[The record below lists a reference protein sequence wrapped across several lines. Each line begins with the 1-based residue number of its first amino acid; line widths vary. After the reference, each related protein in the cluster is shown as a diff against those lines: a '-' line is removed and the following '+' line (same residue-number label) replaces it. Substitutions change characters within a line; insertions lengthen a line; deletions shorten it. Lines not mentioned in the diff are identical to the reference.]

1 MVWKLS
7 RLKDIFLSSLPVLLR
22 SSSFRSQRVLSLDE
36 ARQVHKRPIRVVPLL
51 RTLRLVRLDNISA
64 IVARLKQMDQS
75 LKEAE
80 IVALEH
86 AVQFDALL
94 DRVLLVVLLDRDVP
108 AANCHHYPPVR
119 HLLHLLD
126 LGSEQVRILVDLDDW
141 HKGGQ
146 DRHQVL
152 QLHLLALLYAKL

>member
-1 MVWKLS
+1 MVWELS
-7 RLKDIFLSSLPVLLR
+7 RLKDIFLRAFPVLLR
-22 SSSFRSQRVLSLDE
+22 SSTVRSQGVLSLDE
-36 ARQVHKRPIRVVPLL
+36 ARQVHERPICVVPLL
-51 RTLRLVRLDNISA
+51 HVLRLVRLDNIRA

-86 AVQFDALL
+86 AVQLDALL
-94 DRVLLVVLLDRDVP
+94 DRVLLVVLLNRDVP
-108 AANCHHYPPVR
+108 AANSHHYPPVG

-126 LGSEQVRILVDLDDW
+126 LGAEQVRILVDLDYW

-146 DRHQVL
+146 NGHQVL
-152 QLHLLALLYAKL
+152 